1 MALKAHIEPPVT
13 SGAPDSDGRRNP
25 RRALRLEISGA
36 LPDGVEANV
45 TVHNISAAGLL
56 IETELPLGAGEVLA
70 VNLPEV
76 GPVGA
81 EIVWES
87 GRLFGC
93 AFQQALGE
101 AALAAAQLRGSA
113 ASAPAPMRRK
123 QPQLGTSLG
132 DALGV
137 RLFRLR
143 RERGLTLAQ
152 VASALGVS
160 KPTVWA
166 WEKGKARPI
175 PERLGAIAKALGVSE
190 DALVDAGFGDESVAI
205 VDECRMRI
213 ATAYGI
219 QAKNVRIMIE
229 V

>member
-1 MALKAHIEPPVT
+1 MALKAHLDTPVT
-13 SGAPDSDGRRNP
+13 SDAPVADGRRNT
-25 RRALRLEISGA
+25 RRALRLETSGT
-36 LPDGVEANV
+36 LPDGIEANV

-56 IETELPLGAGEVLA
+56 IETALPLVVGEVLA

-87 GRLFGC
+87 ERLFGC

-113 ASAPAPMRRK
+113 APAPMRRK
-123 QPQLGTSLG
+123 QPQLGAGLG